1 MFLSRKGAVLCGNH
15 ATTGLTILLTSANL
29 AAILPFPDIDPVA
42 VWLGPLPIHW
52 YGLAYVAGILLGWL
66 YARRLL
72 DNSRLWLNDS
82 APMTRQH
89 LDDFIL
95 WVAIGI
101 VLGGRIGYI
110 LFYDLDKVLADPI
123 RAIQINKGG
132 MSFHGGLTGTTIAMF
147 LFARRNKIPVWSMFD
162 IVAAVA
168 PIGLFFGR
176 IANFVNGE
184 LWGRITDVPWAMVF
198 CSPHLIAAH
207 DGICPAGPDPR
218 HPSQLYEA
226 GIEGIILFFVLFIL
240 TRWALALKKPGTVS
254 GIFVIGYAFS
264 RIFVEFFRQPDE
276 QLGYLLGT
284 NWLTMGMVLSLPM
297 VAIGLWAVIRARQAA
312 TRQAA

>member
-1 MFLSRKGAVLCGNH
+1 
-15 ATTGLTILLTSANL
+15 LLTSANL
-29 AAILPFPDIDPVA
+29 AAILPFPDIDPIA
-42 VWLGPLPIHW
+42 FSLGPLSVHW
-52 YGLAYVAGILLGWL
+52 YGLAYVAGILLGWF
-66 YARRLL
+66 YARRLV
-72 DNSRLWLNDS
+72 DNGKLWLNDT
-82 APMTRQH
+82 APMTRAH

-95 WVAIGI
+95 WVAFGI

-110 LFYDLDKVLADPI
+110 LFYDLDPVLANPI
-123 RAIQINKGG
+123 RAIEVWNGG
-132 MSFHGGLTGTTIAMF
+132 MSFHGGLIGTTIAMI
-147 LFARRNKIPVWSMFD
+147 LFANRNKIPAWSLFD

-176 IANFVNGE
+176 IANFINGE
-184 LWGRITDVPWAMVF
+184 LWGRTTDVPWAMVF
-198 CSPHLIAAH
+198 CSPHIIAAH
-207 DGICPAGPDPR
+207 EGVCPAGLDPR

-226 GIEGIILFFVLFIL
+226 GIEGIVLFVVLFIL

-254 GIFVIGYAFS
+254 GVFVIGYAFS

-297 VAIGLWAVIRARQAA
+297 VAVGLWAVIRARHVAA
-312 TRQAA
+312 RQTA

>member
-1 MFLSRKGAVLCGNH
+1 M
-15 ATTGLTILLTSANL
+15 LLTANL
-29 AAILPFPDIDPVA
+29 AAILPFPDIDPIAFSIVS
-42 VWLGPLPIHW
+42 WPIHW

-66 YARRLL
+66 YARRLV
-72 DNSRLWLNDS
+72 DDGKLWVNDT
-82 APMTRQH
+82 APMTREH

-95 WVAIGI
+95 WVALGI

-110 LFYDLDKVLADPI
+110 LFYDLDNVLAEPI

-132 MSFHGGLTGTTIAMF
+132 MSFHGGLIGTTIAMF
-147 LFARRNKIPVWSMFD
+147 LFAKRNKIPVWGLFD

-184 LWGRITDVPWAMVF
+184 LWGRVSDVPWAMVF

-207 DGICPAGPDPR
+207 EGICPAGPDPR

-226 GIEGIILFFVLFIL
+226 GVEGIVLFIVLFIL
-240 TRWALALKKPGTVS
+240 TRWALALKKPGTIS
-254 GIFVIGYAFS
+254 GVFVIGYAFS

-284 NWLTMGMVLSLPM
+284 SWLTMGMVLSLPM
-297 VAIGLWAVIRARQAA
+297 VAIGLWAVIRAHHAAARQTA
-312 TRQAA
+312 